1 MRSLN
6 NSNDNRYFLNALNA
20 PTKVWKIKLVPL
32 ALKKDAA
39 YGYAYEEMDEALA
52 INEEFIQSWDIS
64 QELCEGNFNFGNF
77 NSSTLKLVLNNKI
90 MTKYSNY
97 ENEYKR
103 YFNNTTF
110 VGGCYRIKYSLLC
123 TTDIIDKETGKYITK
138 YIDITMGS
146 YICNKCSKEETKITL
161 EFNDYATRF
170 DNPIDTTQK
179 IAETGDELKIIVQRI
194 CLLNNMRYPITF
206 TNSTYRLTKTPNLE
220 GVATY
225 RQLICYIAQLAGCNA
240 IMDHDGYLQFRDFS
254 TEESFLVDKTKYIT
268 NSRADYGFGGF
279 GKIILKYIKTT
290 TTTNEDGETETIE
303 EELATE
309 KGEDVGTV
317 IEFEANPLY
326 DGNQT
331 VIDNIYNKI
340 ENISFYPCSF
350 DIDINP
356 LIELGDKFS
365 WENWECDDYYNNK
378 GELVGTKI
386 KRYAYVTNI
395 SYSSF
400 KQHIEC
406 VDVENG
412 GASRVTS
419 TTSGTTGGGYGGS
432 NGRPG
437 VFNDL
442 VNLNNNIFVDNLE
455 ASFAKIDF
463 ANITKAVI
471 TDAMIKNLSA
481 DKITAGT
488 IGADVI
494 HSGKVIAGQIVS
506 TDPETGES
514 TYIKGDC
521 IKTGTITAD
530 HISSDYIYT
539 GELKAEQIK
548 TGTLNADIVYSGRV
562 KTDQLDAGLVKIGNT
577 LLEPNCI
584 TTDKLKTDELEI
596 PGVCIKEGT
605 ITADKMDTNEIFTNK
620 ITAGSIVSED
630 KNGNKTYI
638 NGNLIETG
646 TITAEQIN
654 SNFIKG
660 IEISADQ
667 ITGGTIEGGVIIGG
681 TITGDQINGGEI
693 EGDVIFSGTVGANA
707 VVADDFRLG
716 WGHIKDVEIEY
727 ADISDAAIEKLKAD
741 TISATKIS
749 ADKITG
755 GTLNLSNGIK
765 IAGGAKFNG
774 GNIEQASLVLTSD
787 LLQMRNENSSAGVQL
802 GKGTSGK
809 YGLVIWNEDGT
820 SKLFDSTNG
829 GIQNSGLPSEVVTPD
844 KIDMPGLVADELFLE
859 TLNAVEINAD
869 RITTGTLKADVIKG
883 AVRFDS
889 LESDLQKNFK
899 QIGTSSVY
907 NTVIDG
913 GSIYT
918 GTVTAEKLN
927 IKGLEVKKGSSEAGR
942 TTLRISEDGDVDI
955 RGTIRSF
962 DWNPADINSTG
973 YEITANGDATFH
985 GCTIRGKVLLPNAG
999 MTNENYI
1006 VNNESPI
1013 RIWAGCT
1020 YDDLKNDVS
1029 KVPFYVTQSG
1039 SLYAQKGTFGG
1050 TFSGSL
1056 EIGNIRI
1063 EDTTTTDGQISINNN
1078 NETEVIRFSSDGN
1091 SYINN
1096 NFRVNNYSFNR
1107 DADELRGINS
1117 KFSLE
1122 NDVNRIELCKGY
1134 ISGIEGE
1141 FHLLNMEGGNAGKH
1155 DLYYKNDSST
1165 LNIRG
1170 GSVRFTTGNTVLK
1183 NGIRESANDFELNIE
1198 GKFNAAKGASFGG
1211 LNIVSYYRTLYNYAD
1226 DGTVIASEEI
1236 ERIDFLM

>member
-6 NSNDNRYFLNALNA
+6 NYNDNRYFLNALNA

-32 ALKKDAA
+32 ALKKDDA

-123 TTDIIDKETGKYITK
+123 TTDTIDKETGKYITK

-206 TNSTYRLTKTPNLE
+206 TNNTYRLTKTPNLE

-254 TEESFLVDKTKYIT
+254 TEESFLVDKTKYMT

-365 WENWECDDYYNNK
+365 WENWECDDYYNDK

-506 TDPETGES
+506 TDPDTGLS
-514 TYIKGDC
+514 TYISGDC
-521 IKTGTITAD
+521 IKTGSITAD
-530 HISSDYIYT
+530 KIDSEYVSTIKLD
-539 GELKAEQIK
+539 ASQIK
-548 TGTLNADIVYSGRV
+548 TGTLGADVIYSGKV
-562 KTDQLDAGLVKIGNT
+562 KTDQLEAGVVKIGNT

-584 TTDKLKTDELEI
+584 TTEQLNTNRLVI
-596 PGVCIKEGT
+596 PGVCIEQGT
-605 ITADKMDTNEIFTNK
+605 ITADKMNSDSIFTNK

-630 KNGNKTYI
+630 ANGNKTFI
-638 NGNLIETG
+638 HGDLIQTG
-646 TITAEQIN
+646 TINGDRIN
-654 SNFIKG
+654 ANSMIAGK
-660 IEISADQ
+660 ISADN
-667 ITGGTIEGGVIIGG
+667 IVGGHISGDIIEGGSIS
-681 TITGDQINGGEI
+681 GDLIQGGEI
-693 EGDVIFSGTVGANA
+693 IGDVTFSGKLGANTI
-707 VVADDFRLG
+707 VADNFKLK
-716 WGHIKDVEIEY
+716 WGHIIEADIKY
-727 ADISDAAIEKLKAD
+727 ADINDATIEQLQAE
-741 TISATKIS
+741 TIAATKIT

-774 GNIEQASLVLTSD
+774 ENIEQASLVLTSD

-844 KIDMPGLVADELFLE
+844 KIDMPKLVADEVFIE
-859 TLNAVEINAD
+859 ALNAIEINAED
-869 RITTGTLKADVIKG
+869 IITSSLIVDKIKGMVSFESLDGDLQDNFEHLSNGGTLNKTYI
-883 AVRFDS
+883 
-889 LESDLQKNFK
+889 N
-899 QIGTSSVY
+899 
-907 NTVIDG
+907 G
-913 GSIYT
+913 GNILT
-918 GTVTAEKLN
+918 GTVTANKLN
-927 IKGLEVKKGSSEAGR
+927 VNGLMVTKNQRK
-942 TTLRISEDGDVDI
+942 TLEISDDGDVFI
-955 RGTIRSF
+955 RGNIESF
-962 DWNPADINSTG
+962 NWDENDINNKG
-973 YEITANGDATFH
+973 YQITPEGNATFNNA
-985 GCTIRGKVLLPNAG
+985 TIRGSVMLPYAG
-999 MTNENYI
+999 ITDTNINI
-1006 VNNESPI
+1006 SDPI
-1013 RIWAGCT
+1013 RMWAGCS
-1020 YDDLKNDVS
+1020 YDSLSENINNAN
-1029 KVPFYVTQSG
+1029 FYVTQSG
-1039 SLYAQKGTFGG
+1039 ELFAKKGNFGG
-1050 TFSGSL
+1050 TFTGKL
-1056 EIGNIRI
+1056 KIGNIVI
-1063 EDTTTTDGQISINNN
+1063 EDTTSTEGQISVSDNSNTEKIKLTADGTSLIRSDIN
-1078 NETEVIRFSSDGN
+1078 
-1091 SYINN
+1091 IND
-1096 NFRVNNYSFNR
+1096 FVF
-1107 DADELRGINS
+1107 
-1117 KFSLE
+1117 
-1122 NDVNRIELCKGY
+1122 
-1134 ISGIEGE
+1134 SGITKDLKGSNTIKLQKDLNSVQFLKGFVTGFVDE
-1141 FHLLNMEGGNAGKH
+1141 FHLINMTGGNAGKH
-1155 DLYYKNDSST
+1155 DFYYLNDSPT

-1170 GSVRFTTGNTVLK
+1170 GSINFTTGNKIT
-1183 NGIRESANDFELNIE
+1183 NGQTQVDADDFEMNIN
-1198 GKFNAAKGASFGG
+1198 GSFRATKGAMLGG
-1211 LNIVSYYRTLYNYAD
+1211 LNIKSHYVTLIKTDEN
-1226 DGTVIASEEI
+1226 GNVIAEDKNI